1 MTNFKVTKSIF
12 YQFLILMLVAV
23 VFELINK
30 GFVSSTLYNTIENTL
45 FSMVLISPIYFIYNR
60 KIQLLYSVL
69 IYLLFAFFIYFEA
82 VYFYLFE
89 TYLSASSI
97 FVALDSNNTEALEF
111 FKFYVDYK
119 VIIFSILM
127 LIVSVVSVLKFK
139 SILSHF
145 QKVSNGTLVQ
155 MELRL

>member
-60 KIQLLYSVL
+60 
-69 IYLLFAFFIYFEA
+69 EA
-82 VYFYLFE
+82 
-89 TYLSASSI
+89 T
-97 FVALDSNNTEALEF
+97 
-111 FKFYVDYK
+111 
-119 VIIFSILM
+119 IISFPP
-127 LIVSVVSVLKFK
+127 F
-139 SILSHF
+139 
-145 QKVSNGTLVQ
+145 
-155 MELRL
+155 